1 MTTESITTL
10 RTNHTSGEVFA
21 TRIKADA
28 SRTQAMH
35 LDPEVMGDV
44 LSWYATAGTGENQAV
59 PKATPGRL
67 FKADVINATAGVLYL
82 MVFNKATAPVNT
94 DVPVL
99 RAYVPAS
106 GAGTI
111 DLGNFGINL
120 AAGVAVALS
129 TTADTLTLAGAN
141 DGFFQ
146 AAYL

>member
-1 MTTESITTL
+1 MSTEDTVNRSDDPA
-10 RTNHTSGEVFA
+10 SGQDFA
-21 TRIKADA
+21 VRVKASGA
-28 SRTQAMH
+28 RTQGMH
-35 LDPEVMGDV
+35 LDPEVQGDL

-67 FKADVINATAGVLYL
+67 FKADVINATAGALYL
-82 MVFNKATAPVNT
+82 MAFDKATAPVNT